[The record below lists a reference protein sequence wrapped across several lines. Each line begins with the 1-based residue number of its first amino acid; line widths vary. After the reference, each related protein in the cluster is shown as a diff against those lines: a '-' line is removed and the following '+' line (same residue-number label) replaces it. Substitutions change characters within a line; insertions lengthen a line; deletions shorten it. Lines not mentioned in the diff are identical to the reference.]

1 MNKKKRIFV
10 FIGITIIALILI
22 TGIILSL
29 QGKMIDCRG
38 TVESISYNE
47 NDKCTYITIKGVY
60 DGPIYTIK
68 VKANTSVKTASGEKM
83 AITDIQVGNEILLD
97 YWGKWKDAETP
108 LTAKWIKFMPEN
120 TGE

>member
-1 MNKKKRIFV
+1 MNKSKTKFL

-22 TGIILSL
+22 MGIILSL
-29 QGKMIDCRG
+29 QGKTIDCRG

-47 NDKCTYITIKGVY
+47 NDKCTYITVKGVY

-68 VKANTSVKTASGEKM
+68 VKANISVKTTSGEKM
-83 AITDIQVGNEILLD
+83 SITDIQVGDEILLD
-97 YWGKWKDAETP
+97 YWGKWKGAETP

>member
-1 MNKKKRIFV
+1 MNKSKTKFL

-22 TGIILSL
+22 IGIILSL
-29 QGKMIDCRG
+29 QGKTIDCRG
-38 TVESISYNE
+38 TVESISYNK
-47 NDKCTYITIKGVY
+47 NDKCTYITVKGVY

-68 VKANTSVKTASGEKM
+68 VKANISVKTTSGEKM
-83 AITDIQVGNEILLD
+83 SITDIQVGDEILLD
-97 YWGKWKDAETP
+97 YWGKWKGAETP